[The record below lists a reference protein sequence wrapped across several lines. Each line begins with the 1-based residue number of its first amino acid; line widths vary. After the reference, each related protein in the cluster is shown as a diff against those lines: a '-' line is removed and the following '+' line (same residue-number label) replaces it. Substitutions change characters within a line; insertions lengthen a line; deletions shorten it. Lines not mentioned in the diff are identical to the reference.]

1 MLEKVGSLDDKE
13 EMARLAGEA
22 EGRKSSV
29 WIKSLFPQRGF
40 SCLAFISMSLMCHIE
55 SVSRKGNVPTPSLR
69 QVMQI
74 FWQKFIRI
82 SKNWGA

>member
-29 WIKSLFPQRGF
+29 WIKSWCPQRGF
-40 SCLAFISMSLMCHIE
+40 SCLAFISMSLMCHIVR
-55 SVSRKGNVPTPSLR
+55 VSRKGNVPTPSLC

-74 FWQKFIRI
+74 SWQKFTKI
-82 SKNWGA
+82 SKNSGA